1 MIPCWT
7 LAVVTCTWIT
17 VMASAGVDVP
27 ASTPPAPSPDAAAP
41 SRPVQAFSGPMVSAA
56 IAVPQSARAGRSAQ
70 PEASTA
76 ASTADPADPSPAG
89 PAVHAPATPQPA
101 GVQRRVIGWIATLN
115 PPGLGPRF
123 EGVVGP
129 IFPMCSNQADR
140 SNVPA
145 AGLHAAGAY
154 PPGPQSL
161 SPAVQPPALP
171 GTRRSHS
178 RLRGEGIVAPAVG
191 LPAGRP
197 PLTQLS
203 QQRTRS
209 HR

>member
-76 ASTADPADPSPAG
+76 ASPAG

-129 IFPMCSNQADR
+129 IFPTCSNQADR